1 MDLGVTMIFLADPVN
16 FIANWLESVL
26 TGWGVSSAAT
36 QIILAIIGAGL
47 LATLA
52 MVFTTI
58 LIWAERKIGGRVQDR
73 PGPNRVGP
81 WGVFQTIADMLKIFT
96 KEYITPIGAD
106 LVPYNLAP
114 VLSVAAVL
122 SVWAVVPLSSTV
134 FGTNI
139 NVGVLYI
146 MAVGAI
152 GELGVIF
159 AGLGSNNKYAM
170 LGGFRAVAQL
180 VSYEVPMVVT
190 LLIPVM
196 FAGSMGINDIVKSQ
210 SVWNI
215 VIAPVAALLFFIT
228 SIAENGRAPFDLI
241 EADSEL
247 VAGFNIEYSGLKFG
261 MFFVADFLHAFTS
274 AMVFATIFLGGWRGP
289 GVEAAPI
296 LGFFYLFLKTLAVYL
311 LMLVLRFSI
320 PRLRIDQMMDVNW
333 KFLTPL
339 SLINLIMM
347 ALAAKM
353 VPESPLLLR
362 VGIMLAINVVL
373 WLITDRVLNL
383 VESKHV
389 KERIVVAKP
398 LPVARPEKIE
408 TNEEGSAQA

>member
-1 MDLGVTMIFLADPVN
+1 MNFISDPVN
-16 FIANWLESVL
+16 FIAGWLESVL
-26 TGWGVSSAAT
+26 TGWGASAVLT
-36 QIILAIIGAGL
+36 QVILAVLGAGL
-47 LATLA
+47 LATVA
-52 MVFTTI
+52 MVFVTV

-81 WGVFQTIADMLKIFT
+81 WGIFQTIADMLKIFT

-139 NVGVLYI
+139 NVGILYI

-210 SVWNI
+210 LVWNI
-215 VIAPVAALLFFIT
+215 FLAPVAALLFFIT

-261 MFFVADFLHAFTS
+261 MFYVADFLHAFTS

-289 GVEAAPI
+289 AAEALPV
-296 LGFFYLFLKTLAVYL
+296 LGFFYLLLKTLAVYL

-320 PRLRIDQMMDVNW
+320 PRLRIDQMMNVNW

-339 SLINLIMM
+339 SLINLVVM
-347 ALAAKM
+347 AVAAKL
-353 VPESPLLLR
+353 VPAAPMLLR
-362 VGIMLAINVVL
+362 VGILVVINVVL
-373 WLITDRVLNL
+373 WLITDRILSM
-383 VESKHV
+383 VESKHD
-389 KERIVVAKP
+389 KERVIVSKP
-398 LPVARPEKIE
+398 LPVARPEKVEPI
-408 TNEEGSAQA
+408 EEGSAQA

>member
-1 MDLGVTMIFLADPVN
+1 MNFFSDPVN
-16 FIANWLESVL
+16 FIARWLESVL
-26 TGWGVSSAAT
+26 TGWGASAVLT
-36 QIILAIIGAGL
+36 QVILAVLGAGL
-47 LATLA
+47 LATVA
-52 MVFTTI
+52 MVFVTV

-81 WGVFQTIADMLKIFT
+81 WGIFQTIADMLKIFT

-134 FGTNI
+134 FGTNV
-139 NVGVLYI
+139 NVGILYI

-210 SVWNI
+210 SSGTSFW
-215 VIAPVAALLFFIT
+215 LLLPHF
-228 SIAENGRAPFDLI
+228 S
-241 EADSEL
+241 S
-247 VAGFNIEYSGLKFG
+247 
-261 MFFVADFLHAFTS
+261 
-274 AMVFATIFLGGWRGP
+274 
-289 GVEAAPI
+289 
-296 LGFFYLFLKTLAVYL
+296 L
-311 LMLVLRFSI
+311 L
-320 PRLRIDQMMDVNW
+320 
-333 KFLTPL
+333 PL
-339 SLINLIMM
+339 SQKT
-347 ALAAKM
+347 AG
-353 VPESPLLLR
+353 PL
-362 VGIMLAINVVL
+362 
-373 WLITDRVLNL
+373 
-383 VESKHV
+383 
-389 KERIVVAKP
+389 
-398 LPVARPEKIE
+398 
-408 TNEEGSAQA
+408 

>member
-1 MDLGVTMIFLADPVN
+1 MNFISDPVN
-16 FIANWLESVL
+16 FIAGWLESVL
-26 TGWGVSSAAT
+26 TGWGASAVLT
-36 QIILAIIGAGL
+36 QVILAVLGAGL
-47 LATLA
+47 LATVA
-52 MVFTTI
+52 MVFVTV

-81 WGVFQTIADMLKIFT
+81 WGIFQTIADMLKIFT

-139 NVGVLYI
+139 NVGILYI

-215 VIAPVAALLFFIT
+215 FLAPVAALLFFIT

-261 MFFVADFLHAFTS
+261 MFYVADFLHAFTS

-289 GVEAAPI
+289 AAEALPV
-296 LGFFYLFLKTLAVYL
+296 LGFFYLLLKTLAVYL

-320 PRLRIDQMMDVNW
+320 PRLRIDQMMNVNW

-339 SLINLIMM
+339 SLINLVVM
-347 ALAAKM
+347 AVAAKL
-353 VPESPLLLR
+353 VPAAPMLLR
-362 VGIMLAINVVL
+362 VGILVVINVGL
-373 WLITDRVLNL
+373 WLITDRVLSM
-383 VESKHV
+383 VESKHD
-389 KERIVVAKP
+389 KERVIVSKP
-398 LPVARPEKIE
+398 LPVARPEKVEPI
-408 TNEEGSAQA
+408 EEGSAQA

>member
-1 MDLGVTMIFLADPVN
+1 MNFISDPVN
-16 FIANWLESVL
+16 FIARWLESVL
-26 TGWGVSSAAT
+26 TGWGASAVLT
-36 QIILAIIGAGL
+36 QVILAVLGAGL
-47 LATLA
+47 LATVA
-52 MVFTTI
+52 MVFVTV

-81 WGVFQTIADMLKIFT
+81 WGIFQTIADMLKIFT

-139 NVGVLYI
+139 NVGILYI

-215 VIAPVAALLFFIT
+215 FLAPVAALLFFIT

-261 MFFVADFLHAFTS
+261 MFYVADFLHAFTS

-289 GVEAAPI
+289 AAETLPV
-296 LGFFYLFLKTLAVYL
+296 LGFLYLLLKTLAVYL

-320 PRLRIDQMMDVNW
+320 PRLRIDQMMNVNW

-339 SLINLIMM
+339 SLINLVVM
-347 ALAAKM
+347 AVAAKL
-353 VPESPLLLR
+353 VPAAPILLR
-362 VGIMLAINVVL
+362 VGILVVINLVL
-373 WLITDRVLNL
+373 WLITDRILSM
-383 VESKHV
+383 VESKHD
-389 KERIVVAKP
+389 KERVIVSKP
-398 LPVARPEKIE
+398 LPVARPEKVEPI
-408 TNEEGSAQA
+408 EEGSAQA

>member
-1 MDLGVTMIFLADPVN
+1 
-16 FIANWLESVL
+16 
-26 TGWGVSSAAT
+26 
-36 QIILAIIGAGL
+36 
-47 LATLA
+47 
-52 MVFTTI
+52 
-58 LIWAERKIGGRVQDR
+58 
-73 PGPNRVGP
+73 
-81 WGVFQTIADMLKIFT
+81 
-96 KEYITPIGAD
+96 
-106 LVPYNLAP
+106 
-114 VLSVAAVL
+114 
-122 SVWAVVPLSSTV
+122 
-134 FGTNI
+134 
-139 NVGVLYI
+139 

>member
-1 MDLGVTMIFLADPVN
+1 
-16 FIANWLESVL
+16 
-26 TGWGVSSAAT
+26 
-36 QIILAIIGAGL
+36 
-47 LATLA
+47 
-52 MVFTTI
+52 
-58 LIWAERKIGGRVQDR
+58 
-73 PGPNRVGP
+73 VGP

>member
-1 MDLGVTMIFLADPVN
+1 MNFFSDPVN
-16 FIANWLESVL
+16 FIARWLESVL
-26 TGWGVSSAAT
+26 TGWGASAVLT
-36 QIILAIIGAGL
+36 QVILAVLGAGL
-47 LATLA
+47 LATVA
-52 MVFTTI
+52 MVFVTV

-81 WGVFQTIADMLKIFT
+81 WGIFQTIADMLKIFT

-134 FGTNI
+134 FGTNV
-139 NVGVLYI
+139 NVGILYI

-215 VIAPVAALLFFIT
+215 FLAPVAALLFFIT

-261 MFFVADFLHAFTS
+261 MFYVADFLHAFTS

-289 GVEAAPI
+289 AAETLPV
-296 LGFFYLFLKTLAVYL
+296 LGFLYLLLKTLAVYL

-320 PRLRIDQMMDVNW
+320 PRLRIDQMMNVNW

-339 SLINLIMM
+339 SLINLVVM
-347 ALAAKM
+347 ALAAKL
-353 VPESPLLLR
+353 VPAAPMLLR
-362 VGIMLAINVVL
+362 VGILVAINVVL
-373 WLITDRVLNL
+373 WLITDRILTIAD
-383 VESKHV
+383 SKRD
-389 KERIVVAKP
+389 KERVIVSKP
-398 LPVARPEKIE
+398 LPVARPEKVEPI
-408 TNEEGSAQA
+408 EEGSAQA

>member
-1 MDLGVTMIFLADPVN
+1 MDLGVTMNFLADPIG
-16 FIANWLESVL
+16 FIAAWLESVL
-26 TGWGVSSAAT
+26 TGWGASVVLS
-36 QIILAIIGAGL
+36 QVILAVLGAGL
-47 LATLA
+47 LATVA
-52 MVFTTI
+52 MVFVTV

-81 WGVFQTIADMLKIFT
+81 WGIFQTIADMLKIFT

-139 NVGVLYI
+139 NVGILYI

-196 FAGSMGINDIVKSQ
+196 FAGSMGINDIVRSQ

-215 VIAPVAALLFFIT
+215 VLAPVAALLFFIT

-261 MFFVADFLHAFTS
+261 MFYVADFLHAFTS

-289 GVEAAPI
+289 AAETLPV
-296 LGFFYLFLKTLAVYL
+296 LGFFYLLLKTLAVYL

-320 PRLRIDQMMDVNW
+320 PRLRIDQMMNVNW

-339 SLINLIMM
+339 SLINLVVM
-347 ALAAKM
+347 ALASKL
-353 VPESPLLLR
+353 VPAAPMLLR
-362 VGIMLAINVVL
+362 VGILLVINVGL
-373 WLITDRVLNL
+373 WFITDRVLSM
-383 VESKHV
+383 VESKHD
-389 KERIVVAKP
+389 KERVIVSKP
-398 LPVARPEKIE
+398 LPVARPEKVEPI
-408 TNEEGSAQA
+408 EEGSAQA

>member
-1 MDLGVTMIFLADPVN
+1 MNFISDPVN
-16 FIANWLESVL
+16 FIARWLESVL
-26 TGWGVSSAAT
+26 TGWGASAVLT
-36 QIILAIIGAGL
+36 QVILAVLGAGL
-47 LATLA
+47 LATVA
-52 MVFTTI
+52 MLFVTV

-81 WGVFQTIADMLKIFT
+81 WGIFQTIADMLKIFT

-139 NVGVLYI
+139 NVGILYI

-215 VIAPVAALLFFIT
+215 FLAPVAALLFFIT

-261 MFFVADFLHAFTS
+261 MFYVADFLHAFTS

-289 GVEAAPI
+289 AAETLPV
-296 LGFFYLFLKTLAVYL
+296 LGFLYLLLKTLAVYL

-320 PRLRIDQMMDVNW
+320 PRLRIDQMMNVNW

-339 SLINLIMM
+339 SLINLVVM
-347 ALAAKM
+347 AVAAKL
-353 VPESPLLLR
+353 VPAAPMLLR
-362 VGIMLAINVVL
+362 VGILVVINLVL
-373 WLITDRVLNL
+373 WLITDRILSM
-383 VESKHV
+383 VESKHD
-389 KERIVVAKP
+389 KERVIVSKP
-398 LPVARPEKIE
+398 LPVARPEKVEPI
-408 TNEEGSAQA
+408 EEGSAQA